1 MAVAHFFGTQAPVAK
16 KTFEW
21 LRHGS
26 QGPWWSLV
34 VPGGPWWSLVVP
46 RGPTWSLVVTSLY
59 RRVLKS

>member
-26 QGPWWSLV
+26 QHLTVQEGP
-34 VPGGPWWSLVVP
+34 
-46 RGPTWSLVVTSLY
+46 
-59 RRVLKS
+59 